1 MDDSSPGLQR
11 RLVLLRHAKSAW
23 PDGVPDHERPLT
35 DRGRR
40 DATAAGQWLRAHVD
54 RLDAVV
60 CSPAQRARETWA
72 LVAAELTDPPEAAVD
87 DDVYGAPPDVLAD
100 VVEALPDGA
109 ATALLI
115 GHNPG
120 MQEVVE
126 LLGGKA
132 VEMRTAS
139 VAVLTWT
146 GEWSDATAYAA
157 ELAEHT
163 TPRG

>member
-1 MDDSSPGLQR
+1 MNDSSR

-23 PDGVPDHERPLT
+23 PDGVPDRRRPLT

-72 LVAAELTDPPEAAVD
+72 LVAAELADPPEATVD

-100 VVEALPDGA
+100 VIGALPDGV
-109 ATALLI
+109 ATALLV

-120 MQEVVE
+120 MQEAVE
-126 LLGGKA
+126 LLSGEEA
-132 VEMRTAS
+132 EMKTAAL
-139 VAVLTWT
+139 AVLTWT
-146 GEWSDATAYAA
+146 GRWADGAAHAAT
-157 ELAEHT
+157 LQEHT